1 MVFRARQFE
10 FKFPRPTL
18 IMGIVNVTP
27 DSFSDGGE
35 CASAEA
41 AVAHSIELIAEGAD
55 IIDVGGE
62 STRPEATPV
71 SLKQEL
77 DRVIPV
83 IESLHKN
90 SPKIPISVDTQK
102 AEVALAAVSAGA
114 SIINDVAANRS
125 DVKMW
130 NVAASTGAGYVA
142 MHMQGNPQTMQCG
155 PEYGDVV
162 TEVGEFFE
170 DRLDQFRKNGIQ
182 PESVV
187 LDVGIG
193 FGKTVAQN
201 LQLLAALSSFQKFDR
216 PLLLGASR
224 KSFIGSLTGA
234 TAKERLPGSLATAA
248 LAVRDGVQIIRVH
261 DVGATRQ
268 ALRVANAILEQRES
282 YR

>member
-1 MVFRARQFE
+1 
-10 FKFPRPTL
+10 
-18 IMGIVNVTP
+18 MGIVNVTP

-41 AVAHSIELIAEGAD
+41 AVAHSIQLIAEGAD
-55 IIDVGGE
+55 VIDVGGE

-83 IESLHKN
+83 IESLHKD
-90 SPKIPISVDTQK
+90 SPKTPISIDTQK
-102 AEVALAAVSAGA
+102 AEVAQAAISAGA

-125 DVKMW
+125 DAKMW

-162 TEVGEFFE
+162 TEVGDFFE
-170 DRLDQFRKNGIQ
+170 DRLRLFRKNGID

-193 FGKTVAQN
+193 FGKTVVQN
-201 LQLLAALSSFQKFDR
+201 LQLLAALSSFQKFNR

-224 KSFIGSLTGA
+224 KSFIGSLTGV

-268 ALRVANAILEQRES
+268 ALHVTNAILEQRES